1 MLLLWS
7 VRMVRTGVERAY
19 GTQLKAALRRARDGH
34 VRAAAAGAVM
44 AVVLQSATAVGVLAA
59 GFAVTG
65 VLTTG
70 TGIAALVGADLG
82 SALVVK
88 LLSFDLSDLAPLLIL
103 VGATLFLKFDARR
116 VRLIG
121 RMVLGVAF
129 VLLSLKMI
137 GDATEPMR
145 DSAALPQM
153 IGWLKGDP
161 LSSFLLAGVLAWMM
175 HSSVATL
182 LLVASL
188 TGNGVLPLEAAGPMV
203 LGANLGGGIIAVW
216 LTRGLPP
223 EARRIPLGN
232 LVVRGVGGVAGLAML
247 MILDPPLTVLG
258 QTGAGQVVNLHV
270 LFNAALVILSLP
282 LIRPLA
288 RLSERLAPTP
298 PQPTTDNDPLGLK
311 ISALDRSAIHHP
323 KLALASAKREVLRMG
338 ETVAAMFR
346 PVMEVLE
353 NGTPDQI
360 ERIRQLDAVISRKN
374 TEIKLYI
381 AEVNRGELDKE
392 QAREGLDL
400 IDATINLEQIGDIIT
415 KGLMPLAE
423 RVAQKNLRFS
433 AEGWA
438 EMSALHAR
446 VEANLQM
453 ALNLLISADLDLARQ
468 LAREKEKMRDME
480 RDSHHK
486 HLDRL
491 RSGKVESIE
500 TSDIHLETVRSF
512 KEINSLL
519 VTVSY
524 PILTESGQLLQ
535 SRLAQ

>member
-1 MLLLWS
+1 MLLLWA

-19 GTQLKAALRRARDGH
+19 GTQLKAALRRSRDSH
-34 VRAAAAGAVM
+34 VRAAAAGTVM
-44 AVVLQSATAVGVLAA
+44 ALVLQSATAVGVLAA

-65 VLTTG
+65 VLSTG
-70 TGIAALVGADLG
+70 TGIAALIGADLG

-103 VGATLFLKFDARR
+103 VGATMFLKFEARR

-121 RMVLGVAF
+121 RMILGVAF
-129 VLLSLKMI
+129 VLLSLEMI
-137 GDATEPMR
+137 GTATEPLR
-145 DSAALPQM
+145 DSEALPQM
-153 IGWLKGDP
+153 IGWLRGDP
-161 LSSFLLAGVLAWMM
+161 LSSFLLAGALAWLM
-175 HSSVATL
+175 HSSVAML

-188 TGNGVLPLEAAGPMV
+188 TGNGVLPIEAAAPMV
-203 LGANLGGGIIAVW
+203 LGANLGGSVIAVW
-216 LTRGLPP
+216 LTRDLPP

-232 LVVRGVGGVAGLAML
+232 LIVRGIGSLVGLAVL
-247 MILDPPLTVLG
+247 VALEPPLTMFG
-258 QTGAGQVVNLHV
+258 EGAAQVVNLHV
-270 LFNAALVILSLP
+270 LFNAALVLLGLP

-288 RLSERLAPTP
+288 AISARLAPAP
-298 PQPTTDNDPLGLK
+298 PVPAGDSDPLGLK
-311 ISALDRSAIHHP
+311 ISALDRSAIAHP
-323 KLALASAKREVLRMG
+323 KLALASAKREILRMG
-338 ETVAAMFR
+338 ETVAAMYR
-346 PVMEVLE
+346 PVMELLE
-353 NGTPDQI
+353 SGSAEQI
-360 ERIRQLDAVISRKN
+360 ERIRQLDAVINRKH

-381 AEVNRGELDKE
+381 AEVNRGNLDKD
-392 QAREGLDL
+392 QAREGLELTDVS
-400 IDATINLEQIGDIIT
+400 INLEQIGDIIT

-433 AEGWA
+433 AEGWS

-446 VEANLQM
+446 VGANLQM
-453 ALNLLISADLDLARQ
+453 ALNLLISVDLDLARQ
-468 LAREKEKMRDME
+468 LVREKEKMRDME

-500 TSDIHLETVRSF
+500 TSDIHLDVVRAF

>member
-1 MLLLWS
+1 MLLLWA

-19 GTQLKAALRRARDGH
+19 GTQLKAALRRSRDSH
-34 VRAAAAGAVM
+34 VRAAAAGTVM
-44 AVVLQSATAVGVLAA
+44 ALVLQSATAVGVLAA

-65 VLTTG
+65 VLSTG
-70 TGIAALVGADLG
+70 TGIAALIGADLG

-103 VGATLFLKFDARR
+103 VGATMFLKFEARR

-121 RMVLGVAF
+121 RMILGVAF
-129 VLLSLKMI
+129 VLLSLEMI
-137 GDATEPMR
+137 GTATEPLR
-145 DSAALPQM
+145 DSEALPQM
-153 IGWLKGDP
+153 IGWLRGDP
-161 LSSFLLAGVLAWMM
+161 LSSFLLAGALAWLM
-175 HSSVATL
+175 HSSVAML

-188 TGNGVLPLEAAGPMV
+188 TGNGVLPIEAAAPMV
-203 LGANLGGGIIAVW
+203 LGANLGGSVIAVW
-216 LTRGLPP
+216 LTRDLPP

-232 LVVRGVGGVAGLAML
+232 LIVRGIGSLVGLAVL
-247 MILDPPLTVLG
+247 VALEPPLTMFG
-258 QTGAGQVVNLHV
+258 EGAAQVVNLHV
-270 LFNAALVILSLP
+270 LFNAALVLLGLP

-288 RLSERLAPTP
+288 AISARLAPAP
-298 PQPTTDNDPLGLK
+298 PVPAGDSDPLGLK
-311 ISALDRSAIHHP
+311 ISALDRSAIAHP
-323 KLALASAKREVLRMG
+323 KLALASAKREILRMG
-338 ETVAAMFR
+338 ETVAAMYR
-346 PVMEVLE
+346 PVMELLE
-353 NGTPDQI
+353 SGSAEQI
-360 ERIRQLDAVISRKN
+360 ERIRQLDAVINRKH

-381 AEVNRGELDKE
+381 AEVNRGNLDKD
-392 QAREGLDL
+392 QAREGLELTDVS
-400 IDATINLEQIGDIIT
+400 INLEQIGDIIT

-433 AEGWA
+433 AEGWS

-446 VEANLQM
+446 VGANLQM

-468 LAREKEKMRDME
+468 LVREKEKMRDME

-500 TSDIHLETVRSF
+500 TSDIHLDVVRAF

>member
-1 MLLLWS
+1 MLLLWA

-19 GTQLKAALRRARDGH
+19 GTQLKAALRRSRDSH
-34 VRAAAAGAVM
+34 VRAAAAGTVM
-44 AVVLQSATAVGVLAA
+44 ALVLQSATAVGVLAA

-65 VLTTG
+65 VLSTG
-70 TGIAALVGADLG
+70 TGIAALIGADLG

-103 VGATLFLKFDARR
+103 VGATMFLKFESRR
-116 VRLIG
+116 MRLIG
-121 RMVLGVAF
+121 RVILGVAF
-129 VLLSLKMI
+129 VLLSLEMI
-137 GDATEPMR
+137 GDATEPLR
-145 DSAALPQM
+145 DSEALPQL
-153 IGWLKGDP
+153 IGWLRGDP
-161 LSSFLLAGVLAWMM
+161 LSSFLLAGALAWLM
-175 HSSVATL
+175 HSSVAML

-188 TGNGVLPLEAAGPMV
+188 TGNGVLPLEAAAPMV
-203 LGANLGGGIIAVW
+203 LGANLGGAVIAVW
-216 LTRGLPP
+216 LTRDLPP

-232 LVVRGVGGVAGLAML
+232 LIVRGIGSLIGLA
-247 MILDPPLTVLG
+247 ILVTAEPPLTMFG
-258 QTGAGQVVNLHV
+258 EGAAQVVNLHV
-270 LFNAALVILSLP
+270 LFNAALVLLGLP

-288 RLSERLAPTP
+288 AIAARLAPAP
-298 PQPTTDNDPLGLK
+298 PVPSEDGDPLGLK
-311 ISALDRSAIHHP
+311 ISALDRSAIAHP
-323 KLALASAKREVLRMG
+323 KLALASAKREILRMG
-338 ETVAAMFR
+338 ETVAAMYR
-346 PVMEVLE
+346 PVMELLE
-353 NGTPDQI
+353 SGSAEQI
-360 ERIRQLDAVISRKN
+360 ERIRQLDAVINRKH

-381 AEVNRGELDKE
+381 AEVNRGNLDKD
-392 QAREGLDL
+392 QAREGLELTDVS
-400 IDATINLEQIGDIIT
+400 INLEQIGDIIT

-433 AEGWA
+433 AEGWS

-446 VEANLQM
+446 VGANLQM

-468 LAREKEKMRDME
+468 LVREKEKMRDME

-500 TSDIHLETVRSF
+500 TSDIHLDVVRAF